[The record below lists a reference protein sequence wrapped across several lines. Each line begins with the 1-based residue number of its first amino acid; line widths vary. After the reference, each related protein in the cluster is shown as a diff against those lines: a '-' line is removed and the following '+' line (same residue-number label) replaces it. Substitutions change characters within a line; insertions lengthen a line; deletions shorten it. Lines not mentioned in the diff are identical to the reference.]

1 MHRGAFVAHPG
12 PASPATGSNMPMH
25 PGSESE
31 DDNLRPYLQAMTT
44 LAVIDM
50 IAAAMRDNATI
61 KHTSICKPGFRRVDR
76 Y

>member
-1 MHRGAFVAHPG
+1 
-12 PASPATGSNMPMH
+12 MPMH